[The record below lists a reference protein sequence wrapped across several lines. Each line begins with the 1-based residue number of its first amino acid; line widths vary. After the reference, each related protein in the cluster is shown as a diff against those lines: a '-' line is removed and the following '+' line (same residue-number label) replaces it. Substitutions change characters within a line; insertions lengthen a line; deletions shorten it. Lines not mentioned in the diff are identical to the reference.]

1 MKSKDQILLEN
12 AVDTVSQR
20 QLRTPTT
27 IKKVINNQSNSY
39 ENYVKNDVPKI
50 LDSLKEF
57 GVTFDQNTGIF
68 SFGGKLKNIIS
79 TEAGNWKNN
88 TKAKSLT
95 VNSKFNNELESF
107 DGVEVFF
114 QTEED
119 AIRFLKNILTFL

>member
-1 MKSKDQILLEN
+1 MKSKDQMLLEN
-12 AVDTVSQR
+12 AVDMVSQR
-20 QLRTPTT
+20 QLRKPTT
-27 IKKVINNQSNSY
+27 IKKVVNQSNDY

-57 GVTFDQNTGIF
+57 GVTFDQNNGTF

-88 TKAKSLT
+88 TKAKSLI

-114 QTEED
+114 QNKED
-119 AIRFLKNILTFL
+119 AIQFLKNILTFL